1 MNKLIDSAAGT
12 CTCAPPCWEQAKNV
26 LEEEA
31 NVLAMWLDATLDTTY
46 PPRVG
51 IAVRREIK
59 RLRDLGA
66 GLAPNNGMSDQSQSK
81 GEPT

>member
-1 MNKLIDSAAGT
+1 MSELIESAAGT
-12 CTCAPPCWEQAKNV
+12 CTCAPPRWEQAKNV

-31 NVLAMWLDATLDTTY
+31 NVLAIWLEDTKTVAR
-46 PPRVG
+46 PHRVE

-66 GLAPNNGMSDQSQSK
+66 GLAPDHVSGT
-81 GEPT
+81 PVP

>member
-1 MNKLIDSAAGT
+1 MSELIESAAGT
-12 CTCAPPCWEQAKNV
+12 CTCAPPGWEQAKNV

-31 NVLAMWLDATLDTTY
+31 NVLAIWLEDTKTAAR
-46 PPRVG
+46 PPRVE

-66 GLAPNNGMSDQSQSK
+66 GLAPH
-81 GEPT
+81 EP